1 MKSEYKELAKQ
12 AGFIFWANED
22 WKPDDAVID
31 WSCDYDKELEKLI
44 ELVIEKYGK
53 WHRVSVGQE

>member
-22 WKPDDAVID
+22 WKPVDAVID

-53 WHRVSVGQE
+53 GHRV